1 MQTVVTK
8 ENQMRQEDKPSGP
21 AAIKNQRMPDVIA
34 ENKDWVVDQWLQ
46 RVNANAELAR
56 VSLSDA
62 ERRDH
67 VPDLLDEAVANACG
81 HQIRMEERQ
90 RAAESHGT
98 LRYHQGY
105 SVPMLILEAQLLQDV
120 IAECL
125 RDNVR
130 SIDFSNLVADL
141 TKVWDTITAELR
153 ESAEAFMKQ
162 DEWHAVRPDGRPR

>member
-1 MQTVVTK
+1 MHKTVIKQIHTR
-8 ENQMRQEDKPSGP
+8 NIDTLSGF
-21 AAIKNQRMPDVIA
+21 AAVSSKRMPDVIA
-34 ENKDWVVDQWLQ
+34 ENRDWVVDQWLQ
-46 RVNANAELAR
+46 RVNANPELNR

-67 VPDLLDEAVANACG
+67 VPALLDEAIANACG
-81 HQIRMEERQ
+81 HRVEVVERQ

-105 SVPMLILEAQLLQDV
+105 SVPMLILEAQVLQDV

-125 RDNVR
+125 RANVR
-130 SIDFSNLVADL
+130 TIDFSNLIGDL

-153 ESAEAFMKQ
+153 ESAGAFLKQ
-162 DEWHAVRPDGRPR
+162 DEWRAVRPDERPR